1 MELVDPLGAS
11 VLLIFDCANS
21 LRAYLDEMYIG
32 HIFHLSPVQIHAVQ
46 PDSQITESVEI
57 HAVQPNNHF
66 TESCMA
72 ATSNVYTTMSNC
84 TLTNNTLT
92 DSIRYKDA
100 SLVRR
105 NNHTYHANEGSMPK
119 GKMYR
124 KKVKGRKMI
133 LIIW

>member
-1 MELVDPLGAS
+1 MKCILAISSTYLQFKYMLFS
-11 VLLIFDCANS
+11 LI
-21 LRAYLDEMYIG
+21 
-32 HIFHLSPVQIHAVQ
+32 VK
-46 PDSQITESVEI
+46 SQKSVEI

-72 ATSNVYTTMSNC
+72 ATSNVDTTMSNC

-105 NNHTYHANEGSMPK
+105 NNHTYHANEGSMSK
-119 GKMYR
+119 GKMFR
-124 KKVKGRKMI
+124 KK
-133 LIIW
+133 